1 MKRLVTL
8 GSVIALV
15 LALIAPA
22 LAADAGATTLTG
34 WLADSYC
41 GAKNANAAG
50 AQCTRDCVAKG
61 AKLVLVAGGKT
72 YNLSDQKLA
81 LEHVGHEVA
90 VTGTVDKDGNVAVAK
105 IESVDSKKKAS

>member
-8 GSVIALV
+8 GSV
-15 LALIAPA
+15 LALALALLAPA
-22 LAADAGATTLTG
+22 LAGDAGATTLTG
-34 WLADSYC
+34 WIADSYC

-72 YNLSDQKLA
+72 YGLSDQKLA

-105 IESVDSKKKAS
+105 IEAVDAGKKVS

>member
-8 GSVIALV
+8 GSTLAVV
-15 LALIAPA
+15 LALVSSVF
-22 LAADAGATTLTG
+22 AADSGSTTLTG
-34 WLADSYC
+34 WIADSFC

-50 AQCTRDCVAKG
+50 AQCARDCYAKG
-61 AKLVLVAGGKT
+61 AKLVLVTGGKT

-105 IESVDSKKKAS
+105 IEAVDARKKAS